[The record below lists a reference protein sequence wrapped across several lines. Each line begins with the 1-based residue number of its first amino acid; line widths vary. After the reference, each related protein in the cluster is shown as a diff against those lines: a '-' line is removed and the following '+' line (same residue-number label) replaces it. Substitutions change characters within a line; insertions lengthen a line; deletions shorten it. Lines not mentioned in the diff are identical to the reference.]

1 LDLIYLRDAEEA
13 PALALQENAIRDYMC
28 VEGIGPERIETDTT
42 PMGVSLDERSD
53 FRDLIHSLQ
62 PGDRIYIYDLSVI
75 SRRMGELVQFFNC
88 LFEHDLELVVVQYG
102 IRIDRRS
109 PAVVAVRLLN
119 TMRDESRRSRLGRPK
134 GSISRSK
141 FDAHRER
148 IIEMIRQG
156 RSVSEIAKA
165 LGASR
170 SSVRDYIVSRNL
182 KKIALGDEL
191 EAKTLPKGCDINERN
206 DHGECDNR

>member
-1 LDLIYLRDAEEA
+1 MDLIYLRSAEEA
-13 PALALQENAIRDYMC
+13 PALALQENAIKDYLW
-28 VEGIGPERIETDTT
+28 VEGIEPGRTEIDET
-42 PMGVSLDERSD
+42 PMGVALDERSD
-53 FRDLIHSLQ
+53 FRDLIHSLR
-62 PGDRIYIYDLSVI
+62 PGDRIYVYDLSVI
-75 SRRMGELVQFFNC
+75 SRQIGELVQFFNC
-88 LFEHDLELVVVQYG
+88 LFEHDLELIVVQYG
-102 IRIDRRS
+102 IKIDRAT
-109 PAVVAVRLLN
+109 PAPVVVRLLN
-119 TMRDESRRSRLGRPK
+119 ALRQEQRPARLGRPK

-182 KKIALGDEL
+182 KKIALGDEI
-191 EAKTLPKGCDINERN
+191 EAKQLPKGCNIDERN